1 MNILRSVNLH
11 NMNIKSKAKFFTIF
25 SLIGFLIFSS
35 GLSCTRQDRL
45 PAYTLVVWNLFDDS
59 DTWKEMI
66 DSYVASVN
74 ADPAKQPVKIE
85 YYKKN
90 FSGYRQYEDE
100 LNNAIAAGNGPDIF
114 TIHNDWVPRYQ
125 SKISPMDDGAKG
137 AQTFS
142 RRFVDVASNDFLVG
156 TKIYAI
162 PLSVDTMA
170 LYYNDDLLKNAG
182 IFDPPRTWVEF
193 KDDVVRLAVFNEDK
207 SAIIRAGAA
216 IGSDDKNINRASDI
230 LSLLMMQ
237 SGSPMVNEAR
247 SQTIFN
253 ERLTDKN
260 NNFYSVGGMAF
271 QFYTDFANP
280 AKTIYTW
287 NPAMDYSID
296 AFYQARA
303 AMMFNYSYN
312 IPTVKAKAPKLK
324 FSIAPMPQIAGATLP
339 VNYAN
344 YWAMTVSIG
353 SKRQKESW
361 DFLSYISNP
370 EISKKYLAKTGKP
383 VAQKDLV
390 NWQANGEDLNMAVF
404 ARQSL
409 TAKSWYQADPITN
422 ESILNDAIKSVI
434 LGRVTP
440 EEASDLAS
448 SQITQTMRK

>member
-1 MNILRSVNLH
+1 MNKSAIFNGVNL
-11 NMNIKSKAKFFTIF
+11 NFKFLTIF
-25 SLIGFLIFSS
+25 SLTGFLIFSS

-59 DTWKEMI
+59 DAWKEMI
-66 DSYVASVN
+66 ESYVASVK
-74 ADPAKQPVKIE
+74 ADQTKQPVKIE

-90 FSGYRQYEDE
+90 FSGYRQYEEE
-100 LNNAIAAGNGPDIF
+100 LNNAIAAGKGPDIF
-114 TIHNDWVPRYQ
+114 TIHNDWLPRYQ

-137 AQTFS
+137 AQSFS
-142 RRFVDVASNDFLVG
+142 RRFVDAASDDFLVG
-156 TKIYAI
+156 AKIYAI

-170 LYYNDDLLKNAG
+170 LYYNEDLLKNAG
-182 IFDPPRTWVEF
+182 IFDPPRTWDEF
-193 KDDVVRLAVFNEDK
+193 KDDVVRLTVFDK
-207 SAIIRAGAA
+207 DKTTVIRAGAA
-216 IGSDDKNINRASDI
+216 IGADDKNVNRASDI

-237 SGSPMVNEAR
+237 SGSPMVDEEHKR
-247 SQTIFN
+247 TIFN
-253 ERLTDKN
+253 EKLRDKN
-260 NNFYSVGGMAF
+260 ENSYSIGGMAF

-303 AMMFNYSYN
+303 AMMLNYSYN
-312 IPTVKAKAPKLK
+312 IPVVKAKAPKLK
-324 FSIAPMPQIAGATLP
+324 FSIAPMPQIAGATRP

-353 SKRQKESW
+353 SSRPKESW

-370 EISKKYLAKTGKP
+370 EISKKYLAKAGKP
-383 VAQKDLV
+383 TAQKDLAE
-390 NWQANGEDLNMAVF
+390 WQANGEDLNMAVF
-404 ARQSL
+404 AKQSL
-409 TAKSWYQADPITN
+409 TAKSWYQVDPITN
-422 ESILNDAIKSVI
+422 ESILNDAIKSVV